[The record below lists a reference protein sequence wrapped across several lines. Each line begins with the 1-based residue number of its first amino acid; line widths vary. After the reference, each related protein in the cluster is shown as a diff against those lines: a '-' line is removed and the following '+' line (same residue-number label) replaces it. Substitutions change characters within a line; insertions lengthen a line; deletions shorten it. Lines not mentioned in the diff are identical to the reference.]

1 METVRTTVSAA
12 AGERREF
19 DRFLVLRAIIAALVV
34 GAGVTIV
41 ELTSD
46 AFAVGPLYAFLAAS
60 MVAGLSAFGLDRA
73 GMPRRRIAWGVL
85 VADVA
90 LSAGIMHYG
99 GGVDGQFTTVY
110 CLAIAAG
117 AFLLAMPGGLA
128 TALLS
133 SLCYVGFQILEAQGV
148 VAPPGRAELATA
160 STSGLIDAYMH
171 VSMFFLV
178 GTVGGYLADRIK
190 LKGRALQHAE
200 SALEQ
205 LRVDTNYILE
215 NMSSGVLVVDTDGRV
230 VTMNAAAEQ
239 ILEVGKDGVLARC
252 VEEAFAG
259 RAPDLAH
266 ELGMSLQSERGKRR
280 QEIATH
286 TRSGRDRP
294 LGISISHLHDGDG
307 HRRGIIAVFQD
318 LTEVHEM
325 RERVRKADRLAAIGE
340 LSAGIAH
347 ELRNP
352 LASIS
357 GSIEMLYQ
365 ELELDG
371 EDKRLMELILRESDR
386 LDRIISDFLEFARL
400 RTPRRFP
407 SRVDKS
413 LSETMVLLKKNTE
426 KSAGITVRL
435 DCTESLPT
443 VFMDDEQ
450 MRQVFMNMAIN
461 ACEAMAG
468 DGTLEI
474 SAAPAEGGKIRV
486 EFRDSGRGID
496 PENVG
501 RFFEPFFTTKEG
513 GTGLGLAIANKIVAA
528 HGGSIGFRNRE
539 GGGAVFTITLPLGTP
554 VRTRVEDEV
563 AVATVE

>member
-1 METVRTTVSAA
+1 MEAVRTPEAA
-12 AGERREF
+12 VAIERREF

-46 AFAVGPLYAFLAAS
+46 AFAVGPLYGLLGAS
-60 MVAGLSAFGLDRA
+60 MVVGAAALGLDRA
-73 GMPRRRIAWGVL
+73 GVPRPRIAWGVL

-90 LSAGIMHYG
+90 LSTGIMYYS

-133 SLCYVGFQILEAQGV
+133 SACFVVLQVLEAQGLV
-148 VAPPGRAELATA
+148 SPPGRGVLANA
-160 STSGLIDAYMH
+160 ATSGLIDAYMH

-190 LKGRALQHAE
+190 LKGRALQYAE

-215 NMSSGVLVVDTDGRV
+215 NMSSGVLVADTDGRV

-239 ILEVGKDGVLARC
+239 ILELAKDSVIARRID
-252 VEEAFAG
+252 EALVV

-266 ELGMSLQSERGKRR
+266 ELGLSLSSEHGKRR

-294 LGISISHLHDGDG
+294 LGISISHLHDGEG

-365 ELELDG
+365 ELELEG
-371 EDKRLMELILRESDR
+371 EDKRLMELIMRESDR

-413 LSETMVLLKKNTE
+413 LSETMVLLKKNAD
-426 KSAGITVRL
+426 KSAGIAVRL
-435 DCTESLPT
+435 ECAENLPT
-443 VFMDDEQ
+443 MYMDDEQ
-450 MRQVFMNMAIN
+450 MRQVFMNVAIN

-468 DGTLEI
+468 GGTLEV
-474 SAAPAEGGKIRV
+474 AAVPAEAGTVQV

-496 PENVG
+496 PESVG

-528 HGGSIGFRNRE
+528 HGGSIRFRNRD
-539 GGGAVFTITLPLGTP
+539 GGGAVFTITLPVGTP
-554 VRTRVEDEV
+554 ARARIDDEV

>member
-1 METVRTTVSAA
+1 METDRTPAFAA
-12 AGERREF
+12 AIDRREF
-19 DRFLVLRAIIAALVV
+19 DRFLILRAIIAALVV

-41 ELTSD
+41 ELTTD
-46 AFAVGPLYAFLAAS
+46 VFAVGPLYALLGAS
-60 MVAGLSAFGLDRA
+60 MAVGLTAFGLDRA
-73 GMPRRRIAWGVL
+73 GVMRRRVAWGVV

-117 AFLLAMPGGLA
+117 AFLLAMPGGLV

-133 SLCYVGFQILEAQGV
+133 AACFVAFQLMEAHGLV
-148 VAPPGRAELATA
+148 TPAGKSELAQA
-160 STSGLIDAYMH
+160 STSGLVDAYMH
-171 VSMFFLV
+171 VSMFLLV

-239 ILEVGKDGVLARC
+239 ILELAKDVVVGRRIGEALA
-252 VEEAFAG
+252 VH
-259 RAPDLAH
+259 APDLAH
-266 ELGMSLQSERGKRR
+266 ELKLSLESERGKRR

-307 HRRGIIAVFQD
+307 RRRGIIAVFQD

-371 EDKRLMELILRESDR
+371 ENRRLMELIMRESDR

-407 SRVDKS
+407 SRVEKS
-413 LSETMVLLKKNTE
+413 LSETLVLLKKNAD
-426 KSAGITVRL
+426 KSTGIAVRL
-435 DCTESLPT
+435 ECAENLPT

-450 MRQVFMNMAIN
+450 MRQVFMNLAVN

-468 DGTLEI
+468 DGALEVAAEPEGA
-474 SAAPAEGGKIRV
+474 SAVRV
-486 EFRDSGRGID
+486 EFRDTGRGID
-496 PENVG
+496 PESVG

-528 HGGSIGFRNRE
+528 HGGSIRFSNRP
-539 GGGAVFTITLPLGTP
+539 GGGAVFTITVPLGRP
-554 VRTRVEDEV
+554 LGIRLDDEI